1 MTGADGTCRLT
12 LHVLDVSAGRPAA
25 GMAVALVLHAPGDA
39 TDTPVP
45 TELVTTDLI
54 TDVDG
59 RAGGDGVPLLAPG
72 THELRYAVGGYFG
85 STPTFYDVVPVRF
98 VVRADDTHVHVAV
111 LVSPWS
117 YTTYRGS

>member
-25 GMAVALVLHAPGDA
+25 GMAVALVRDAPGGETA
-39 TDTPVP
+39 VELS
-45 TELVTTDLI
+45 TELVTDDLI
-54 TDVDG
+54 TDGDG
-59 RAGGDGVPLLAPG
+59 RAGGAGVPLLAPG
-72 THELRYAVGGYFG
+72 THELQYAVGGYFG
-85 STPTFYDVVPVRF
+85 TTPTFYDVVPVRF
-98 VVRADDTHVHVAV
+98 VVHADDTHVHVAL